1 MFQNTR
7 VHNNYPFSAPPRFR
21 KIDPLV
27 YPSPPPKLLPPP
39 TIKFTSATKLFFAVK
54 QPLMCN

>member
-27 YPSPPPKLLPPP
+27 YPSPPPQVIATSHNKIYLSYK
-39 TIKFTSATKLFFAVK
+39 TIFCRQAAVDV
-54 QPLMCN
+54 